1 MLKKCAV
8 PFAVIIAVILIVFV
22 SIAPIFNGYS
32 TTFEIYRGDS
42 GSQIQTVDYKGYV
55 LAGKIKGEAVTIDKQ
70 GFDLDKFL
78 RAFRAKIKVMETVGQ
93 GVNYYAY
100 STKIPYSQR
109 VKGKTVNLQI
119 FMGETTVKVGT
130 PMIYGSF

>member
-22 SIAPIFNGYS
+22 SITPIFNGYS

-42 GSQIQTVDYKGYV
+42 ASQIQTVDYKGYV
-55 LAGKIKGEAVTIDKQ
+55 LAGKIKGESVAIDKQ

-78 RAFRAKIKVMETVGQ
+78 RTFRAKIKVIETVGQ

-100 STKIPYSQR
+100 STKIPYKQR
-109 VKGKTVNLQI
+109 VNGKTINLQI
-119 FMGETTVKVGT
+119 FIGESTVKVGT

>member
-1 MLKKCAV
+1 MKICG
-8 PFAVIIAVILIVFV
+8 IIAEYNPFHLGHLKQIEYVKNVLGAEKIVVIMSGNF
-22 SIAPIFNGYS
+22 SQ
-32 TTFEIYRGDS
+32 RGE
-42 GSQIQTVDYKGYV
+42 V
-55 LAGKIKGEAVTIDKQ
+55 AV
-70 GFDLDKFL
+70 LDKFL

-100 STKIPYSQR
+100 STKIPYNQR